1 MNNSE
6 QAALRTDA
14 SSNLSGP
21 TPTTTFGDH
30 FQELKGRLFWVAIAF
45 CIASAIAYPN
55 FQKIMDLLVRPLGN
69 QKLYYMTPAG
79 GFSFMI
85 KICMYV
91 GLVGILPVIIYH
103 LYKFIA
109 PIMQKNRSRSVL
121 VYTVAS
127 SVLAVGGIVFAYT
140 ISLPAAL
147 KFLNGFSLGH
157 INALLGLDAYVSFIT
172 AYLLAGAVLFQLPL
186 VMLIVDSIT
195 PLKPKKLMSYQRH
208 IIVASFVAAAIL
220 SPTPDA
226 VNQTLLAAPMV
237 AMYQFGILL
246 IWAKKRLKDARVAKH
261 VSHNTAQSD
270 QFYATDESFDT
281 SYSDNVF
288 SNELSAQ
295 QMPMGQINASNGYGT
310 PLNMQPWAGNSSQN
324 IINDIT
330 ADLDDARMVM
340 YPAVQ
345 PTAQSF
351 DMCVPVP
358 TQTLRRTATATTLP
372 QAITSL
378 HVAETIHKTP
388 ITIHGG
394 LNNGS
399 QAAMPHSIQNAHSQ
413 LPRVTLGSRAVLEGV
428 KSMVAAPE
436 LGAPSRKHQAPHRP
450 YADITVGNAARYG
463 MSPVIP
469 VHDIQIR
476 QVGSTQ
482 RSVTVHTKA
491 QQSMTPPRRKVAT
504 PMRTVANI
512 DGFLMPTPMQRLA

>member
-1 MNNSE
+1 MKNSE

-14 SSNLSGP
+14 SSNLSEP
-21 TPTTTFGDH
+21 IPTTFGDH

-45 CIASAIAYPN
+45 CIASAVAYPN

-121 VYTVAS
+121 LYTVAS
-127 SVLAVGGIVFAYT
+127 TVLAAGGVVFAYT

-246 IWAKKRLKDARVAKH
+246 IWAKKRLKDASAAKK
-261 VSHNTAQSD
+261 VSHDNVQSS
-270 QFYATDESFDT
+270 QFYSPNESFDELYT
-281 SYSDNVF
+281 DNVF

-295 QMPMGQINASNGYGT
+295 HIPMAQMDTGKGYNA
-310 PLNMQPWAGNSSQN
+310 PLDMQPWSDNNYQN
-324 IINDIT
+324 TINDIQ
-330 ADLDDARMVM
+330 ADSDDIKMVM
-340 YPAVQ
+340 YPA
-345 PTAQSF
+345 AQRGAQTF
-351 DMCVPVP
+351 DMCVPTSILP
-358 TQTLRRTATATTLP
+358 LRRALSADV
-372 QAITSL
+372 SL
-378 HVAETIHKTP
+378 HTSTIPSNSQKTAV
-388 ITIHGG
+388 
-394 LNNGS
+394 S
-399 QAAMPHSIQNAHSQ
+399 HSKQHAHSQ
-413 LPRVTLGSRAVLEGV
+413 LPRVTLSSQTGLGREQGMAASHGSNVQSR
-428 KSMVAAPE
+428 SR
-436 LGAPSRKHQAPHRP
+436 PSSHRP
-450 YADITVGNAARYG
+450 YSDITVGNAARYG
-463 MSPVIP
+463 ISPAIP
-469 VHDIQIR
+469 VQDIHIRQIR
-476 QVGSTQ
+476 NTRRPVPVRAKAHQPPSLSRNTTAPHT
-482 RSVTVHTKA
+482 VTT
-491 QQSMTPPRRKVAT
+491 
-504 PMRTVANI
+504 I
-512 DGFLMPTPMQRLA
+512 DGFLMSSPVQRLA